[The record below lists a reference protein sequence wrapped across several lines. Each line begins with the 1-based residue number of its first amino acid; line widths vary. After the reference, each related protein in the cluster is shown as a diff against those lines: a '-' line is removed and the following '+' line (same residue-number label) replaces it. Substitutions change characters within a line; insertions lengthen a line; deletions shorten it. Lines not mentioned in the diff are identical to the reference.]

1 MFNKNSGNFIMEQ
14 IKDVENCLI
23 NFESF
28 MRAATTADVS
38 NDTLRSLMKGVCEAE
53 NVADCS
59 LRAMIDSLANTAYL
73 PSTREDLIAI
83 ATSCDKIANK
93 CETISKIMVQQRI
106 VLPAHSGEDLMNVI
120 AITKKQFAVL
130 EDAINMLF
138 TKMSALQKDH
148 SILDE
153 VRSLETEIDVIEE
166 KLQEALF
173 ASDAELANKLQLSS
187 LYVKFGDVS
196 DIIEDIAD
204 KIQILLILLFLKF
217 LKLL

>member
-1 MFNKNSGNFIMEQ
+1 MFTKNSGNLIMEQ

-38 NDTLRSLMKGVCEAE
+38 NDTLRALMKGVCEAE

-59 LRAMIDSLANTAYL
+59 LRAMIDSLANTPYL
-73 PSTREDLIAI
+73 PSTREDLISI

-93 CETISKIMVQQRI
+93 CETIAKIMVQQRI
-106 VLPAHSGEDLMNVI
+106 VLPADSAEDLMNIV
-120 AITKKQFAVL
+120 AITKKQFSVL

-138 TKMSALQKDH
+138 TKLGALQKDH
-148 SILDE
+148 KILDE

-173 ASDAELANKLQLSS
+173 ASDVELAKKLQLSS
-187 LYVKFGDVS
+187 LYVKFGDIS

-204 KIQILLILLFLKF
+204 KIQILLIARKA
-217 LKLL
+217 

>member
-1 MFNKNSGNFIMEQ
+1 MFTKNSGNLIMEQ
-14 IKDVENCLI
+14 IKDVESCLI

-38 NDTLRSLMKGVCEAE
+38 NDTLRALMKGVCEAE

-59 LRAMIDSLANTAYL
+59 LRAMIDSLANTPYL
-73 PSTREDLIAI
+73 PSTREDLISI

-106 VLPAHSGEDLMNVI
+106 VLPADSTDDLMNIV
-120 AITKKQFAVL
+120 AITKKQFSVL

-138 TKMSALQKDH
+138 TKLGALQKDH
-148 SILDE
+148 KILDE

-166 KLQEALF
+166 KLQEDLF
-173 ASDAELANKLQLSS
+173 ASDDELAKKLQLSS

-204 KIQILLILLFLKF
+204 KIQILLIARKA
-217 LKLL
+217 

>member
-1 MFNKNSGNFIMEQ
+1 MFTKNSGNLIMEQ

-28 MRAATTADVS
+28 MRAATTESVS
-38 NDTLRSLMKGVCEAE
+38 HETLRSLMKGVCEAE

-59 LRAMIDSLANTAYL
+59 LRAMIDSLANTPYL

-93 CETISKIMVQQRI
+93 CETIAKIMVQQRI
-106 VLPAHSGEDLMNVI
+106 VLPGHCGEDLMNIV

-130 EDAINMLF
+130 EEAIDMLF
-138 TKMSALQKDH
+138 NKMSSLQKDH
-148 SILDE
+148 SILDQ
-153 VRSLETEIDVIEE
+153 VRSLETEIDVIED
-166 KLQEALF
+166 KLQDELF
-173 ASDAELANKLQLSS
+173 TSSDDLAKNLQLSS

-204 KIQILLILLFLKF
+204 KIQILLIARKA
-217 LKLL
+217 

>member
-204 KIQILLILLFLKF
+204 KIQILLIARKA
-217 LKLL
+217 